1 MKNEK
6 GPRLI
11 RGTNIYQLSIGN
23 KIFYSGSQ
31 DYFSISMDF
40 LKGSHVKDLPVNV
53 KISLSD
59 PPLNFSTLTI
69 SEDIPEFSI
78 YRENENS
85 CRVICDLQINPIF
98 WEYNLDI
105 TTFLTLKRE
114 LLLNSKRMSSQIEEE
129 DIINQ
134 YLSYSIIVSGDTVEK
149 LLADAFSFNK
159 EISREITKIVNRLP
173 ALLLEAMGITNYSSS
188 IAQLPNR
195 V

>member
-1 MKNEK
+1 
-6 GPRLI
+6 
-11 RGTNIYQLSIGN
+11 
-23 KIFYSGSQ
+23 
-31 DYFSISMDF
+31 
-40 LKGSHVKDLPVNV
+40 
-53 KISLSD
+53 
-59 PPLNFSTLTI
+59 
-69 SEDIPEFSI
+69 
-78 YRENENS
+78 
-85 CRVICDLQINPIF
+85 
-98 WEYNLDI
+98 
-105 TTFLTLKRE
+105 
-114 LLLNSKRMSSQIEEE
+114 MSSQIEEE